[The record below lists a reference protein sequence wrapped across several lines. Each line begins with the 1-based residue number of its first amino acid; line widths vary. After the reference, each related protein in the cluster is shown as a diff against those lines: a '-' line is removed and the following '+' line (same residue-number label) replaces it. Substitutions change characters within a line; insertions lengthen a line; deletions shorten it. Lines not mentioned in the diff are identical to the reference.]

1 MQIYLEEIPADAPE
15 TQTYNSDDRPPD
27 AAPGPP
33 LEQNPEVKAKTHR
46 KCGVAAFQKGTVVEI
61 VGLTK
66 AVHYNGK
73 IAVVATTNKN
83 KKNTREE
90 IEYRVGMKGLG
101 EENNSTTID
110 SAQPTQDGRWAV
122 LISSD
127 KRFKLKEENLKFVKN
142 PPPASKPV
150 QREAAKKKDDNG
162 ALMLQKMHSV
172 YASGIFGEDSKSQA
186 AYAIKAARKK
196 HKKIARIAR
205 TSIMSI
211 LKESLFLLQ
220 VLDIVF
226 FYFSSS
232 AIAVAATAV
241 MLGLVFDY
249 LDSEWKQHLD
259 RVGFRKRFDE
269 MGEGL
274 RELWT
279 TFIRRMHKLSN
290 KGLKNVYDVLKTQK
304 SSFSGEGLTGMELFA
319 RMQTCMI
326 SSMESMV
333 KDLNS
338 QLQLNLKGIW
348 KAYVELDRTISKKG
362 KEGGDGQEP
371 IVASGAFLSQDAWHL
386 LCTDNL
392 IVEVC
397 SLDAHEAM
405 IVEQAVV
412 NAVKPLEIVNDSKE
426 HQMITAQIKLARQN
440 ILDSKDDIIRQHKE
454 DIESKL
460 FEKKKYLADL
470 LRDMGV
476 AAGRADCANYV
487 SGKTFLE
494 KYMVARAS
502 IRNEGER
509 LEERKYEGEAA
520 RK

>member
-73 IAVVATTNKN
+73 IA
-83 KKNTREE
+83 
-90 IEYRVGMKGLG
+90 
-101 EENNSTTID
+101 TID

-186 AYAIKAARKK
+186 AY
-196 HKKIARIAR
+196 
-205 TSIMSI
+205 
-211 LKESLFLLQ
+211 
-220 VLDIVF
+220 
-226 FYFSSS
+226 
-232 AIAVAATAV
+232 
-241 MLGLVFDY
+241 GLVFDY

>member
-1 MQIYLEEIPADAPE
+1 
-15 TQTYNSDDRPPD
+15 
-27 AAPGPP
+27 
-33 LEQNPEVKAKTHR
+33 
-46 KCGVAAFQKGTVVEI
+46 
-61 VGLTK
+61 
-66 AVHYNGK
+66 
-73 IAVVATTNKN
+73 
-83 KKNTREE
+83 
-90 IEYRVGMKGLG
+90 
-101 EENNSTTID
+101 
-110 SAQPTQDGRWAV
+110 
-122 LISSD
+122 
-127 KRFKLKEENLKFVKN
+127 
-142 PPPASKPV
+142 
-150 QREAAKKKDDNG
+150 
-162 ALMLQKMHSV
+162 MLQKMHSV

-186 AYAIKAARKK
+186 AY
-196 HKKIARIAR
+196 
-205 TSIMSI
+205 
-211 LKESLFLLQ
+211 
-220 VLDIVF
+220 
-226 FYFSSS
+226 
-232 AIAVAATAV
+232 
-241 MLGLVFDY
+241 GLVFDY

-279 TFIRRMHKLSN
+279 TFVRCMHKLSN
-290 KGLKNVYDVLKTQK
+290 KGLKNVYDVLKTKK
-304 SSFSGEGLTGMELFA
+304 SSFSGEDLTGMELFA

-371 IVASGAFLSQDAWHL
+371 IVGTGAFLSQDAWHL

-397 SLDAHEAM
+397 SLEAHEGM
-405 IVEQAVV
+405 SVEQAVV
-412 NAVKPLEIVNDSKE
+412 NAVKPLEIVSDSKE

-476 AAGRADCANYV
+476 AARRGDCANYV